1 MPLNHI
7 LQMTNYRK
15 FLEVQGLRLSVL
27 TARPQVQSLIGDLR
41 SCNLHITIKKK
52 KKVIFI
58 LCEFHLN
65 EKRITKLTEL
75 SV

>member
-1 MPLNHI
+1 
-7 LQMTNYRK
+7 MTNYRK
-15 FLEVQGLRLSVL
+15 FLEVQGLGLGVL

-41 SCNLHITIKKK
+41 SCNLHITVKKK
-52 KKVIFI
+52 KKKFIFI

>member
-1 MPLNHI
+1 MVRIQCSHGQASGSIPDWGTES
-7 LQMTNYRK
+7 LQAT
-15 FLEVQGLRLSVL
+15 
-27 TARPQVQSLIGDLR
+27 
-41 SCNLHITIKKK
+41 HHKK

-65 EKRITKLTEL
+65 EKRISKLTEL